1 MEGNCGSNQ
10 SCNICHCN
18 PCTCKE
24 GHCCGGDKGQHQEW
38 KRSLIS
44 FRKMMLAAMNEDDDD
59 KRDMQ
64 IKDVLKKEIEFY
76 ESFLNK

>member
-1 MEGNCGSNQ
+1 
-10 SCNICHCN
+10 
-18 PCTCKE
+18 
-24 GHCCGGDKGQHQEW
+24 
-38 KRSLIS
+38 
-44 FRKMMLAAMNEDDDD
+44 MMLAAMNEDDDD